1 VTNHLRQA
9 LRDADWEAILPGL
22 FGYAANRLRRVG
34 WAAGRD
40 EEPSKLSVEQ
50 LVNMAVEACL
60 DGSRAWNPAT
70 VDFPGFL
77 RGVIRSLT
85 SSEKKSAVRSK
96 THAQSDFE
104 RIVPL
109 APSPEDEAIE
119 EEGRKNILG
128 TIERAIG
135 GDADLRAIYE
145 AILDGAVKREE
156 IAASLGWSV
165 DRVSAARIKLQRRL
179 VRLSAVAGSEASTSP
194 TPFAPALEKRRRT
207 S

>member
-1 VTNHLRQA
+1 MTDHLRQA
-9 LRDADWEAILPGL
+9 LRDADWEALLPGL
-22 FGYAANRLRRVG
+22 LGYAANRLRRVG

-40 EEPSKLSVEQ
+40 EEPSRLSVEQ

-60 DGSRAWNPAT
+60 DGSRSWNPDA

-96 THAQSDFE
+96 THARSDFE

-109 APSPEDEAIE
+109 ASSPEDETIE
-119 EEGRKNILG
+119 EEGRRNILG

-135 GDADLRAIYE
+135 DDAELRALYE
-145 AILDGAVKREE
+145 AIIDGAIKREE
-156 IAASLGWSV
+156 LAASLGWSV
-165 DRVSAARIKLQRRL
+165 ERVSAARIKLQRRL
-179 VRLSAVAGSEASTSP
+179 VRTTAGRWGASP
-194 TPFAPALEKRRRT
+194 TFAPPLEKRRRT

>member
-1 VTNHLRQA
+1 L
-9 LRDADWEAILPGL
+9 L
-22 FGYAANRLRRVG
+22 GYAANRLRRVG

-60 DGSRAWNPAT
+60 DGSRTWNPET

-77 RGVIRSLT
+77 RGIIRSLT

-104 RIVPL
+104 RLVPL
-109 APSPEDEAIE
+109 ASSPEDDAIE
-119 EEGRKNILG
+119 EEGRQKVLA
-128 TIERAIG
+128 TIEEAIG
-135 GDADLRAIYE
+135 DDADLGAIYG
-145 AILDGAVKREE
+145 AILDGAIKRED

-165 DRVSAARIKLQRRL
+165 DRVTAARIKLQRRL
-179 VRLSAVAGSEASTSP
+179 VRISPDQFAS
-194 TPFAPALEKRRRT
+194 ALEKRRRT